1 MCGII
6 GIVNKSSCIKEI
18 INGLSKLEYRGY
30 DSSGIA
36 TINNNRIQ
44 YRKTKGKLDNL
55 KKTIKLNPIDGNIGI
70 GHTRWATHG
79 QPSNV
84 NAHPFV
90 KKNCALVHNGIIEN
104 YVDIKRSLENHK
116 TNYKSKTDTE
126 IVAELMNY
134 LISEKLSPIEAIKEV
149 VSRIKGNYAMA
160 FIVKNSTN
168 YMLEKCLE
176 NFGSDHVPVYSK
188 FTL

>member
-55 KKTIKLNPIDGNIGI
+55 KKTIKLNPIDGTIGI

-90 KKNCALVHNGIIEN
+90 KENCALVHNGIVEN
-104 YVDIKRSLENHK
+104 YDDLISSFLEN
-116 TNYKSKTDTE
+116 TNLESE
-126 IVAELMNY
+126 IIDKFDKDIDLQT
-134 LISEKLSPIEAIKEV
+134 SEEE
-149 VSRIKGNYAMA
+149 
-160 FIVKNSTN
+160 
-168 YMLEKCLE
+168 
-176 NFGSDHVPVYSK
+176 
-188 FTL
+188 